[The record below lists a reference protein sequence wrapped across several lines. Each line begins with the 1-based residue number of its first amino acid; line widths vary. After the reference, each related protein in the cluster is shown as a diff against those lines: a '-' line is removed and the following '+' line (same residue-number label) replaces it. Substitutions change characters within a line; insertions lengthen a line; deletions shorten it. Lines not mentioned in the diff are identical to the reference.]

1 MHASGG
7 VGPLKKMKKLHSV
20 RGSIFQS
27 WQHLSDWSSGPKH
40 FTIFSKNCWTVEN
53 HLIRETTHTSSGAK
67 SVLQTVDPTGEKKK
81 KRRRRKKQQ
90 LELISWKDLSAVR
103 EIHKNKQE
111 DWPTLSSVSR
121 VLTWRRWVLSFSW
134 DGASLVSS
142 QPRLS
147 DLQNRALYILF
158 WGYVHTSLSFREEW
172 GPCWSNRMSWVPPAR
187 CTIGQPP
194 SRQR

>member
-81 KRRRRKKQQ
+81 KKTAAWINFLKGFVSSERNPQKQARGLTDSEFCVKSAY
-90 LELISWKDLSAVR
+90 LEKV
-103 EIHKNKQE
+103 
-111 DWPTLSSVSR
+111 SSV
-121 VLTWRRWVLSFSW
+121 LFLRWCFLGVIP
-134 DGASLVSS
+134 A
-142 QPRLS
+142 Q
-147 DLQNRALYILF
+147 
-158 WGYVHTSLSFREEW
+158 TEW
-172 GPCWSNRMSWVPPAR
+172 LAE
-187 CTIGQPP
+187 
-194 SRQR
+194 

>member
-103 EIHKNKQE
+103 EIHKNKQRT
-111 DWPTLSSVSR
+111 D
-121 VLTWRRWVLSFSW
+121 
-134 DGASLVSS
+134 
-142 QPRLS
+142 RL
-147 DLQNRALYILF
+147 RALCQEFLPGEGEFCPFLEMVLPWCHPSPDWVTCRKELF
-158 WGYVHTSLSFREEW
+158 IYCSGAMFIQAFHSERNEAHAGLTGWAGFHQQ
-172 GPCWSNRMSWVPPAR
+172 GAP
-187 CTIGQPP
+187 
-194 SRQR
+194 